1 MAQRKILFFDGAR
14 IPLTFRRNI
23 VLGEIN
29 LVNLVEEWE
38 ILEEYA
44 GEKLGFYQI
53 LDSDGKVEVR
63 VTTGKLGFK
72 KEFERA
78 DDPELT
84 KILAFCKR
92 HQFIRVSEN
101 VRDEA
106 FFK

>member
-1 MAQRKILFFDGAR
+1 MK
-14 IPLTFRRNI
+14 T
-23 VLGEIN
+23 N

-53 LDSDGKVEVR
+53 LDSDGKIEIR
-63 VTTGKLGFK
+63 VSTGKLGFR

-84 KILAFCKR
+84 RILAFCKR
-92 HQFIRVSEN
+92 RQFIRVSEN
-101 VRDEA
+101 IRDEA